1 MLIITNIITKEHRIM
16 KQKIKYVLASLVLML
31 GVFFFALQGTNTS
44 SAVSTYE
51 CPTLDDIIFME

>member
-1 MLIITNIITKEHRIM
+1 M
-16 KQKIKYVLASLVLML
+16 KQKIKYVLASLVLMV